1 MKRINISI
9 SESALK
15 ELDNLSSQLNLT
27 RSKFII
33 NLIELYKSNL
43 EKKKK
48 EEERKKKIIEA
59 IKIQDK
65 LSSISCNWD
74 GVSEIRKWREFKK

>member
-1 MKRINISI
+1 MCNIYV
-9 SESALK
+9 
-15 ELDNLSSQLNLT
+15 
-27 RSKFII
+27 I

-43 EKKKK
+43 EKKEK

-65 LSSISCNWD
+65 LSSISGNWD